1 MDEFKVVGD
10 EKDAIE
16 ERLEKNLKKLHE
28 SQRIS
33 KLVREEKADIDVII
47 GILMQVR
54 GLISFDKVIA
64 DAISEN
70 VDDIFTIAKAMIR
83 NINKN
88 IEVKNDDH
96 GSF

>member
-16 ERLEKNLKKLHE
+16 EKLEKNLKKLHE

-33 KLVREEKADIDVII
+33 KLVKEEKADIDVII

-54 GLISFDKVIA
+54 GLINFDKVIA

>member
-16 ERLEKNLKKLHE
+16 EKLEKNLKKLHE

-33 KLVREEKADIDVII
+33 KLVKEEKADIDVII

-54 GLISFDKVIA
+54 GLINFDKVIA
-64 DAISEN
+64 DAIS
-70 VDDIFTIAKAMIR
+70 
-83 NINKN
+83 
-88 IEVKNDDH
+88 
-96 GSF
+96 